1 MKRFILA
8 VLLLLSA
15 TVIVKAQEKEQHLL
29 TSKVFSDSL
38 KTQTNAILIDVR
50 TPEEYKENHIF
61 KAINLNVKDTAFV
74 KQASALDKSKSY
86 YLYCRSG
93 KRSALAA
100 DELRKLGFVHIYE
113 LDGGI
118 TQWIADALPIQST
131 VKD

>member
-8 VLLLLSA
+8 VLLFLSA

-38 KTQTNAILIDVR
+38 KTRTNAVLLDVR

-61 KAINLNVKDTAFV
+61 KAFV

-93 KRSALAA
+93 KRSALAV